1 MGGYLKNDHDEYLG
15 RLSVAIRLFPHENR
29 ALELLAEMAQF
40 VVDATSATSRMMGS
54 PVSDHEEV
62 FQQALEIEGHSTDH
76 FFALMTTVRSAF
88 VLPLPRADLY
98 QLAQRLNQATESLTS
113 ATNIIKI
120 HGLDR
125 FSSRASDLLDLLQ
138 RQASLTTEAMR
149 HLSDLEGLDEYWV
162 EVLRMSKQSIR
173 TTDLYQADMMDRLKP
188 ASYIKEAQFTEK
200 LQSASLSVRQV
211 ATDVGRILVQE
222 S

>member
-1 MGGYLKNDHDEYLG
+1 MAL
-15 RLSVAIRLFPHENR
+15 RLFPQENK
-29 ALELLAEMAQF
+29 ALELLSDMAQL
-40 VVDATSATSRMMGS
+40 VVDSTSSASRMMGS
-54 PVSDHEEV
+54 PVSDHDQGFE
-62 FQQALEIEGHSTDH
+62 QALEIEGRSTDA

-98 QLAQRLNQATESLTS
+98 RLGQRLNQATESLTS
-113 ATNIIKI
+113 ASHIIKI
-120 HGLDR
+120 HSLDR
-125 FSSRASDLLDLLQ
+125 FSNRASDLLDLLQ

-173 TTDLYQADMMDRLKP
+173 TTNLYQADMMDRLKP
-188 ASYIKEAQFTEK
+188 AAYIKEAQFTAQ
-200 LQSASLSVRQV
+200 LQAASLSVREV